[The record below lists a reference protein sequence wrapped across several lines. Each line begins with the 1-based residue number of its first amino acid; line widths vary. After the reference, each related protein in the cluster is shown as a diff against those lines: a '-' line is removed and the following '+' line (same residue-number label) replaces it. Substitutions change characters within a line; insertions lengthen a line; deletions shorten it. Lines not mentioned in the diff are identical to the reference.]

1 MSHQK
6 NSTTAG
12 SPEKPS
18 PPPIEAFE
26 AAAKRQIV
34 AMLTNDISN
43 KKPSPEAV
51 EITAKLMARKAQ
63 RKWIHEQGLKN

>member
-1 MSHQK
+1 
-6 NSTTAG
+6 
-12 SPEKPS
+12 
-18 PPPIEAFE
+18 
-26 AAAKRQIV
+26 
-34 AMLTNDISN
+34 MLTNDISN

>member
-6 NSTTAG
+6 NSINAA
-12 SPEKPS
+12 SLEQPS

-26 AAAKRQIV
+26 AAANRQIV
-34 AMLTNDISN
+34 AMLANDKSN

-63 RKWIHEQGLKN
+63 RKWMYKQGVKD